1 MASFFV
7 QQLDLLSL
15 TSPPTFD
22 RRGQSAPSAKQFSP
36 RAFSLAGATDDE
48 GAGGREGRADSQSS
62 LHRLHNE
69 GSLRGERELNCRVGR
84 EGVYDEAVLRFCYRR
99 RRCEFV
105 EAKTVKTY

>member
-22 RRGQSAPSAKQFSP
+22 RARTKRAEREAIFSASV
-36 RAFSLAGATDDE
+36 LAGATDDD
-48 GAGGREGRADSQSS
+48 RRGRADSQSS

-69 GSLRGERELNCRVGR
+69 GSLRGESKSLIV
-84 EGVYDEAVLRFCYRR
+84 A
-99 RRCEFV
+99 
-105 EAKTVKTY
+105 

>member
-48 GAGGREGRADSQSS
+48 GAGGGGGRGGLIRKA
-62 LHRLHNE
+62 
-69 GSLRGERELNCRVGR
+69 
-84 EGVYDEAVLRFCYRR
+84 VY
-99 RRCEFV
+99 
-105 EAKTVKTY
+105 TVYTMKDL